1 MSTSVNTDK
10 LDSLL
15 NDRVLL
21 VESLEN
27 KQVEA
32 SDDETITSLV
42 GKVNTIV
49 SGELETDPYFNT
61 SGTMNTNTTS
71 DKVYCHILSIF
82 NKVPD
87 NILQVMLTNPSV
99 SLYSCGFYGITNIH
113 LKSSYNYIGTSL
125 QSLCMYLPNISSITW
140 DSNLDTS
147 VFTSFKQ
154 MFLGCSN
161 LTTIDL
167 SGLDTSGVTD
177 MSSMFSSCASLSSM
191 SFDGWDTSHV
201 TDFSN
206 MFNWCTSL
214 TYLDLSS
221 FTFGDGLTINLYN
234 MYYYS
239 LTYLDISGF
248 DFVNTTSTLNYITSL
263 TNNVRSDCFIYVKDQ
278 ANLDY
283 FVSKRTSGQLTNIHV
298 KEV

>member
-1 MSTSVNTDK
+1 MSSSVNVDK

-42 GKVNTIV
+42 GKVDTIV
-49 SGELETDPYFNT
+49 TGELETDPYFNT
-61 SGTMNTNTTS
+61 TGTMNTNTTS
-71 DKVYCHILSIF
+71 EKIYCHILSIF

-87 NILQVMLTNPSV
+87 NILQYMLTTPGV
-99 SLYSCGFYGITNIH
+99 VPYSCGFYGITNIH
-113 LKSSYNYIGTSL
+113 LKSSFTYKGDSL
-125 QSLCMYLPNISSITW
+125 QSLCMYLPYISSITW

-147 VFTSFKQ
+147 VFTSYKQ

-167 SGLDTSGVTD
+167 SGLDTSNVTN
-177 MSSMFSSCASLSSM
+177 MSNMFSSCASLTSM

-234 MYYYS
+234 MYS
-239 LTYLDISGF
+239 NALTYLDISGF
-248 DFVNTTSTLNYITSL
+248 DFVNTTSTLSQVSTL
-263 TNNVRSDCFIYVKDQ
+263 VNNVKTDCFIYVKDQ

-283 FVSKRTSGQLTNIHV
+283 FVSKRYYGKLTNIHV